1 MNKNSWQ
8 TNNLEEFELIAKQ
21 ILDTFKKEGDSV
33 VVGLIGNLG
42 AGKTTFSKIIAHE
55 LGVANE
61 VQSPTFTIMK
71 IYETKNDQFKELVHI
86 DAYRIDDLLEVQ
98 KLRINT
104 FFEKPNTLTLIEWP
118 ENIKSALPEKTI
130 FIEILHENDPLDEVS
145 QKRRISV
152 L

>member
-130 FIEILHENDPLDEVS
+130 FIEILHENDP
-145 QKRRISV
+145 
-152 L
+152 

>member
-98 KLRINT
+98 KLRSEEHT
-104 FFEKPNTLTLIEWP
+104 SELQSHHDLVCRLLLEK
-118 ENIKSALPEKTI
+118 
-130 FIEILHENDPLDEVS
+130 
-145 QKRRISV
+145 
-152 L
+152 